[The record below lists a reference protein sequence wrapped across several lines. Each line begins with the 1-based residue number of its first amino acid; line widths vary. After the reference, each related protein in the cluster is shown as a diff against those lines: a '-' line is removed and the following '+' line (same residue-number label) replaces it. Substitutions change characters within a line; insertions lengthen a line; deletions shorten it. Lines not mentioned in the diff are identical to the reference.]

1 MITNFEDSF
10 DDITRIDDL
19 DPVSLKTFIL
29 TYEKKNKKV
38 VKTLLYSLVL
48 YFKAT
53 KNVEMK
59 NTASELRKL
68 RMSKKSPFLLKS
80 ILEINPKY
88 IQELNDFGIRTVTD
102 MIESGKSKEKREIL
116 SSKINVPYS
125 IILELVEI
133 SDLVRLGYI
142 KEKLSRLYYNAGI
155 QTPAELSKWEAE
167 SLHKHFEEYVK
178 NAKWDGVVPF
188 LSDLRGSIERAKQ
201 LPSIVEYE

>member
-1 MITNFEDSF
+1 
-10 DDITRIDDL
+10 
-19 DPVSLKTFIL
+19 
-29 TYEKKNKKV
+29 
-38 VKTLLYSLVL
+38 
-48 YFKAT
+48 
-53 KNVEMK
+53 
-59 NTASELRKL
+59 
-68 RMSKKSPFLLKS
+68 
-80 ILEINPKY
+80 
-88 IQELNDFGIRTVTD
+88 
-102 MIESGKSKEKREIL
+102 KREIL
-116 SSKINVPYS
+116 CDKTNVPYS

-188 LSDLRGSIERAKQ
+188 LSDLRGNIERAKQ